1 MLSTSS
7 DHSTAASP
15 PGPSSSQSSSVGSCY
30 TSESSRASFQARP
43 TLSDPSS
50 SSTSPASA
58 YERAP
63 EQPYAPALFKRP
75 AQSTATYTS
84 PPSSAVH
91 TSEGRPNEA
100 VADSTSQ
107 SYLASRSSPRADHT
121 RYRAMQPPA
130 SGIREIGHPS
140 AFHRAAPLSDFTTNA
155 SPHATREMQP
165 FSSPDNQNGPV
176 SKARRTSPGGSRA
189 SGALDTSHDSP
200 HPGHSS
206 NSLTS
211 HFLNSGDVALATQ
224 TSPAARASGSNT
236 EATVWADPVASGRPP
251 DVDASTRSRW
261 PPSQSNPASQHSQT
275 SLAAQVSTSVM
286 LSPRSRVDDGSVVAP
301 RADVRTSTQASPQAS
316 GSSATDPSEI
326 VSWTKPPSLPKMDL
340 ATFAPQE
347 LLKILATLLHEIA
360 TANDEF
366 QPDGS
371 KDESSR
377 KRAARSRDR
386 SAPATPAEG
395 ETASPSRDY
404 TAPPG
409 SHLSFSDSRRP
420 SVTTAAL
427 GALATPSSTLCF
439 HARNVPS
446 ISIESYL
453 LRILKYCPT
462 TNEVF
467 LSLLVYFDRMS
478 RMGTG
483 AKPGANGEGEVA
495 GEAAGLPR
503 ASERASGHPNPSS
516 SVSARPSDG
525 EFASAQPYTHP
536 GIRGFAI
543 DSYNVHRLVIAGVT
557 VASKFFS
564 DVFYTNSRYAKV
576 GGLPPHE
583 LNQLELQF
591 LLLNDFRL
599 TIPLEE
605 MQRYADQLLM
615 YASGRPDMAKLTKSV
630 HLPSSS
636 TVATTPGT
644 ASDANSATPT
654 AATVSERATPTATV
668 GATHSTVAAASGA
681 DAEGDVQMSER

>member
-1 MLSTSS
+1 MLSNSPDRPT
-7 DHSTAASP
+7 TASP
-15 PGPSSSQSSSVGSCY
+15 PGPPSSQSSSVGSCY
-30 TSESSRASFQARP
+30 TSDSSRASFQARP

-50 SSTSPASA
+50 SSTSLASA
-58 YERAP
+58 CDRTV
-63 EQPYAPALFKRP
+63 ALTKRT
-75 AQSTATYTS
+75 AQTIITS
-84 PPSSAVH
+84 PILITHHGAIEHHPEELFPGK
-91 TSEGRPNEA
+91 TSHSG
-100 VADSTSQ
+100 
-107 SYLASRSSPRADHT
+107 LASRASPLADYSRT
-121 RYRAMQPPA
+121 RTMQPLA
-130 SGIREIGHPS
+130 SDSSGTGHLDVFRHAGSSNNITFDP
-140 AFHRAAPLSDFTTNA
+140 
-155 SPHATREMQP
+155 SPHATREAQH
-165 FSSPDNQNGPV
+165 FDSPDNHAPAP
-176 SKARRTSPGGSRA
+176 KARRTSPGGSRTSGNFDPLHNAAPTDHSANSHPLAGA
-189 SGALDTSHDSP
+189 SAYAHISSDASPFMPSTSSSNTTQETGSSTGVSWNSTVASDKPPDSVPGPQPRWPSSDALRSHVTQTLHASTTPSPRTQDSGTVSVPHDS
-200 HPGHSS
+200 H
-206 NSLTS
+206 
-211 HFLNSGDVALATQ
+211 
-224 TSPAARASGSNT
+224 AAISKKS
-236 EATVWADPVASGRPP
+236 
-251 DVDASTRSRW
+251 
-261 PPSQSNPASQHSQT
+261 
-275 SLAAQVSTSVM
+275 
-286 LSPRSRVDDGSVVAP
+286 
-301 RADVRTSTQASPQAS
+301 ASPQAS
-316 GSSATDPSEI
+316 SVSLTDRSEGAI
-326 VSWTKPPSLPKMDL
+326 RSKHPTLPKMDL
-340 ATFAPQE
+340 AAFSPQE
-347 LLKILATLLHEIA
+347 LLKILAMLLHEIA

-366 QPDGS
+366 QPDGG
-371 KDESSR
+371 KEESSR
-377 KRAARSRDR
+377 SRRAGRSRDR
-386 SAPATPAEG
+386 SAPPTPVGSSEAND
-395 ETASPSRDY
+395 ASAVRGY
-404 TAPPG
+404 AAPPG

-503 ASERASGHPNPSS
+503 AIERATGQQDLGLEMST
-516 SVSARPSDG
+516 RQSDG
-525 EFASAQPYTHP
+525 SSTKDEPSYTHP

-615 YASGRPDMAKLTKSV
+615 YASGRPEMAKITKTVSSSV
-630 HLPSSS
+630 TSSSS
-636 TVATTPGT
+636 TSSANVTCDTDSAVP
-644 ASDANSATPT
+644 AAANSERTT
-654 AATVSERATPTATV
+654 AVTTVIPSEV
-668 GATHSTVAAASGA
+668 HEN
-681 DAEGDVQMSER
+681 EGDVQMSDA